1 MLDKLREHNIVP
13 SLIPGGCTGELTL
26 LPLSL
31 GSNCSKNKVLDVAV
45 NKPFK
50 GILRDVLDGI
60 MEAMSQVE
68 LDALDKATD
77 SAIGKRRVLMTR
89 AVGEAWEQVS
99 PG

>member
-1 MLDKLREHNIVP
+1 MSRLCGPWAWAPAVLK
-13 SLIPGGCTGELTL
+13 IPGLIQ
-26 LPLSL
+26 
-31 GSNCSKNKVLDVAV
+31 VLDVAV

-50 GILRDVLDGI
+50 GILRDVLDGM

-89 AVGEAWEQVS
+89 AVGEAWEQAS

>member
-1 MLDKLREHNIVP
+1 MSRLCGPWVWAPAVLK
-13 SLIPGGCTGELTL
+13 IPGLIQA
-26 LPLSL
+26 
-31 GSNCSKNKVLDVAV
+31 LDVAV

-50 GILRDVLDGI
+50 GILRDALDGI

-77 SAIGKRRVLMTR
+77 SAVGKRRVLMTR

>member
-1 MLDKLREHNIVP
+1 M
-13 SLIPGGCTGELTL
+13 
-26 LPLSL
+26 
-31 GSNCSKNKVLDVAV
+31 
-45 NKPFK
+45 
-50 GILRDVLDGI
+50 

-77 SAIGKRRVLMTR
+77 SAVGKRRVLMTR